1 MDNLL
6 MVFAKAPIAG
16 LAKTRLFPYMSFE
29 EAARLQH
36 AFLADTLD
44 KALAIPD
51 AKVCLAYE
59 PASALAFLKEHFDR
73 EEIVEYLP
81 QEGADLGERMSRAF
95 DEGFRMGAGRVLIIG
110 SDVPTLSERYIST
123 AFERLHLADVVL
135 GPALD
140 GGYYL
145 IGLKEPAPALFEGIG
160 WSGPDVF
167 ASTLATASRLGLR
180 VDVLP
185 ELRDVDSFTDLKLLL
200 NEPLPPNTHRF
211 VAEHMPRLLSQS
223 DWVE

>member
-16 LAKTRLFPYMSFE
+16 LVKTRLFPHISFE

-44 KALAIPD
+44 KAFSLPD
-51 AKVCLAYE
+51 TRVCLAYE
-59 PASALAFLKEHFDR
+59 PASALPFLKELFDK
-73 EEIVEYLP
+73 EDVLEYLP
-81 QEGADLGERMSRAF
+81 QEGVDLGERMRRAF

-110 SDVPTLSERYIST
+110 SDVPTLPERSIS
-123 AFERLHLADVVL
+123 AGFERLSHSDVVL
-135 GPALD
+135 GPAVD

-145 IGLKEPAPALFEGIG
+145 IGLNRPAPALFEGIV

-167 ASTLATASRLGLR
+167 ASTLKRAFALGLR

-185 ELRDVDSFTDLKLLL
+185 EHRDVDSFTDLKLLVTEL
-200 NEPLPPNTHRF
+200 LPPNTHRF
-211 VAEHMPRLLSQS
+211 VSEMMPRLLSQS